1 MNTLSLWVYQWHYS
15 GNSFKIYVILE
26 LFLNIYWSNL
36 SISAII
42 FITSIYEYRYQ
53 RERER
58 ESGAIAIDIVY
69 QQLYSCNRH
78 YYFYYHREFDIPSCD
93 ISDKVCRE
101 LHIWF
106 YNICTIRITLHKC
119 VSNSAVWSPTAKIS
133 MIKHQIAHRL
143 SILRNRWHP
152 ISLMYSFPCK

>member
-1 MNTLSLWVYQWHYS
+1 M
-15 GNSFKIYVILE
+15 
-26 LFLNIYWSNL
+26 
-36 SISAII
+36 SIDI
-42 FITSIYEYRYQ
+42 

-152 ISLMYSFPCK
+152 ILLMYLFHANRKKPNPTYCTHPHFLTKISEII